1 MPWGI
6 ELGNYAVIDPSQAPL
21 ILVSVVGEPD
31 DESFQEY
38 LDDIAA
44 AFRACDRF
52 ALVFDSGEL
61 GNLPAKY
68 RDQLSAWMK
77 ETESEFRGRWLSS
90 AFVIKN
96 RVIRGVLMTLFW
108 VNPPYY
114 ETKVVSTREEGEVWC
129 LKRLRTVGVELPKE
143 SRVSDV

>member
-1 MPWGI
+1 MSWGI
-6 ELGNYAVIDPSQAPL
+6 ALGNYAVIDSSQTPL
-21 ILVSVVGEPD
+21 IFVSVVGEPD

-38 LDDIAA
+38 LDDIGA
-44 AFRACDRF
+44 AFRACDLF
-52 ALVFDSGEL
+52 ALVFDSGNL

-68 RDQLSAWMK
+68 RDRLSAWMK
-77 ETESEFRGRWLSS
+77 ETESEFRGRWLFS

-114 ETKVVSTREEGEVWC
+114 ETKVSGTREVAERWIVN
-129 LKRLRTVGVELPKE
+129 RLAEAGVELPGK